1 MTKLIIVLF
10 YIVLVLVLADL
21 VAGCVHWFEDAYVR
35 EDTPLIG
42 SLIGKANV
50 IHHHLPRYMT
60 RHNWWQSSWDL
71 LAFSALVVFG
81 AWQLGLLTWQ
91 VWLFAAISANANEV
105 HKWSHRTR
113 MENGWLI
120 TWLQNMRLLQTP
132 HHHAVHHTNPK
143 NVRYCPIT
151 NLVNP
156 ILDHLHFWDGLE
168 WLLARTIGLHRRP
181 DTSLPGSGPAPGW
194 LKQLRDNSKQPAAS
208 VL

>member
-1 MTKLIIVLF
+1 MTKLIIVLL
-10 YIVLVLVLADL
+10 YIVLVLILADL
-21 VAGCVHWFEDAYVR
+21 VAGTVHWFEDAYVR

-42 SLIGKANV
+42 SLVGKANV

-60 RHNWWQSSWDL
+60 RNNWWQSSWDL
-71 LAFSALVVFG
+71 LAFAALVVFC

-113 MENGWLI
+113 RENGRII
-120 TWLQNMRLLQTP
+120 TFLQNLRVLQTSQ
-132 HHHAVHHTNPK
+132 HHAIHHTNPK

-156 ILDHLHFWDGLE
+156 LLDYLRFWDGLE
-168 WLLARTIGLHRRP
+168 WLLARTLSLHRRP

-194 LKQLRDNSKQPAAS
+194 LNRLRDQSKHLVAAD
-208 VL
+208 V